1 MHVQCD
7 HQNGI
12 FSKDQVNSKVPAQ
25 KSKGYNKN
33 YQGERKLTCSNR
45 RAHQGTYREHVVE
58 QQTLTD
64 LQLETTES
72 LKNIQ
77 EVTKLSLNLFC
88 F

>member
-1 MHVQCD
+1 MAQPTHFIDSFTSTQYMHVQCD

-58 QQTLTD
+58 
-64 LQLETTES
+64 
-72 LKNIQ
+72 
-77 EVTKLSLNLFC
+77 
-88 F
+88 